1 MSTIP
6 SLAQMKQGYAA
17 YTTYKD
23 LEDRAAATATSMGAA
38 VSDACEAG
46 GKSARG
52 LYDKAVTTAP
62 VHTPQQP
69 APSTSSSNGWTT
81 FTSWFN
87 PNTPVPSHDA
97 RARAGDHAVNTP
109 PAMETDPGHR
119 SGTERRAQ
127 SQWERRAQSQWE
139 AEAEVAART
148 AATAAANEMALA
160 MERAERACAAMDEGT
175 SLNVTPSNGETMHR
189 TSVHAER
196 VYTRTHVGPAHV
208 APTHVSYADLVFDAL
223 HHDYTADVHISNI
236 SADECEPEVPAAVNP
251 NGDETPADGTDETP
265 ASIPGP
271 ECVDVEASEPPRPPP
286 PAPGAF
292 ADDES
297 IDDSGPVEVDD
308 GILASDPIT
317 EMEEL
322 RRKIAALE
330 SQGVA
335 GSVGA

>member
-62 VHTPQQP
+62 VHTPTQP
-69 APSTSSSNGWTT
+69 ASSTSSSNGWST

-97 RARAGDHAVNTP
+97 GGTRDAPHAVNTP

-119 SGTERRAQ
+119 ARTERRAQ
-127 SQWERRAQSQWE
+127 SQWEW
-139 AEAEVAART
+139 EAEVAART
-148 AATAAANEMALA
+148 AATAAANEMAAA

-175 SLNVTPSNGETMHR
+175 SLNVTPSNGETNAGR

-223 HHDYTADVHISNI
+223 HHDYTADVHVSNI

-251 NGDETPADGTDETP
+251 NGDETPADGTDEPP

-271 ECVDVEASEPPRPPP
+271 ESVDVEASEPPRPPP
-286 PAPGAF
+286 PAPGAS

-330 SQGVA
+330 SRGVA

>member
-62 VHTPQQP
+62 VHTPTQP
-69 APSTSSSNGWTT
+69 ASSTSSSNGWST

-97 RARAGDHAVNTP
+97 GGTRDAPHAVNTP

-119 SGTERRAQ
+119 SETERRAQ
-127 SQWERRAQSQWE
+127 SQWEW
-139 AEAEVAART
+139 EAEVAART
-148 AATAAANEMALA
+148 AATAAANEMAAA

-175 SLNVTPSNGETMHR
+175 SLNVTPSNGETNAGR

-286 PAPGAF
+286 PAPGAL

-297 IDDSGPVEVDD
+297 IDDSGPVDVDD

-330 SQGVA
+330 SRGVA

>member
-23 LEDRAAATATSMGAA
+23 LENRAAATATSMGAA

-52 LYDKAVTTAP
+52 LYDKAVTTVP
-62 VHTPQQP
+62 VHTPTQP
-69 APSTSSSNGWTT
+69 ASSTSSSNGWST

-97 RARAGDHAVNTP
+97 GGTRDAPHAVNTP
-109 PAMETDPGHR
+109 PAMEDPDPGHR
-119 SGTERRAQ
+119 ARTERRAQ
-127 SQWERRAQSQWE
+127 SQWEW
-139 AEAEVAART
+139 EAEVAART

-175 SLNVTPSNGETMHR
+175 SLNVTPSNGETNAGR

-223 HHDYTADVHISNI
+223 HHDYTADVHVSNI

-251 NGDETPADGTDETP
+251 NGDETPADGTGEPP

-286 PAPGAF
+286 PAPGAPV
-292 ADDES
+292 DDES

-330 SQGVA
+330 SRGVA

>member
-38 VSDACEAG
+38 VSVACEAG

-62 VHTPQQP
+62 VHTPTQP
-69 APSTSSSNGWTT
+69 ASSTSSSNGWTT

-97 RARAGDHAVNTP
+97 GAARAGDHAVNTP
-109 PAMETDPGHR
+109 PTIVTDPGHR

-127 SQWERRAQSQWE
+127 SQWEW
-139 AEAEVAART
+139 EAEVAART

-175 SLNVTPSNGETMHR
+175 SLNVTPSNGETNAGR

-223 HHDYTADVHISNI
+223 HHDCFHRRSRQLSWMRFRPGDDREIDRLFLLSRLPYEHWQLA
-236 SADECEPEVPAAVNP
+236 
-251 NGDETPADGTDETP
+251 NGQA
-265 ASIPGP
+265 
-271 ECVDVEASEPPRPPP
+271 
-286 PAPGAF
+286 
-292 ADDES
+292 
-297 IDDSGPVEVDD
+297 
-308 GILASDPIT
+308 
-317 EMEEL
+317 
-322 RRKIAALE
+322 
-330 SQGVA
+330 
-335 GSVGA
+335 

>member
-62 VHTPQQP
+62 VHTPTQP
-69 APSTSSSNGWTT
+69 ASSTSSSNGWTT
-81 FTSWFN
+81 FTSWFD

-97 RARAGDHAVNTP
+97 GGTRDAPHAVNTP

-127 SQWERRAQSQWE
+127 SQWEW
-139 AEAEVAART
+139 EAEVAART

-175 SLNVTPSNGETMHR
+175 SLDVTPSNGETNAGR

-196 VYTRTHVGPAHV
+196 VYARTHVGPAHV
-208 APTHVSYADLVFDAL
+208 APTHVSYSDLVFDAL
-223 HHDYTADVHISNI
+223 HHDYTADVHVSNI

-251 NGDETPADGTDETP
+251 NGDETPADGTDEPP

-271 ECVDVEASEPPRPPP
+271 ESVDVEASEPPRPPP

-330 SQGVA
+330 SRGVA
-335 GSVGA
+335 GSVET

>member
-62 VHTPQQP
+62 VHTPTQP
-69 APSTSSSNGWTT
+69 ASSTSSSNGWST

-119 SGTERRAQ
+119 SDTERRAQ
-127 SQWERRAQSQWE
+127 SQWEW
-139 AEAEVAART
+139 EAEVAART

-160 MERAERACAAMDEGT
+160 MERAERACAAMDDGT
-175 SLNVTPSNGETMHR
+175 SLNVTPSNGETNAGR

-223 HHDYTADVHISNI
+223 HHDYTADVHHISNI

-297 IDDSGPVEVDD
+297 IDDSGPVEVDADD

-335 GSVGA
+335 GSVET

>member
-1 MSTIP
+1 
-6 SLAQMKQGYAA
+6 MKQGYAA

-62 VHTPQQP
+62 VHTPTQP
-69 APSTSSSNGWTT
+69 ASSTSSSNGWST

-127 SQWERRAQSQWE
+127 SQWEW
-139 AEAEVAART
+139 EAEVAART

-160 MERAERACAAMDEGT
+160 MERAERACAAMDDGT
-175 SLNVTPSNGETMHR
+175 SLNVTPSNGETNAGR

-196 VYTRTHVGPAHV
+196 VYARTHVGPAHV

-223 HHDYTADVHISNI
+223 HHDYTADVHHISNI

-286 PAPGAF
+286 PAPGAP

-297 IDDSGPVEVDD
+297 IADDSGPVEVDD

-330 SQGVA
+330 SQGVV

>member
-97 RARAGDHAVNTP
+97 GGTRDAPHAVNTP

-127 SQWERRAQSQWE
+127 SQWEW
-139 AEAEVAART
+139 EAEVAART

-160 MERAERACAAMDEGT
+160 MERAERACAAMDDGT
-175 SLNVTPSNGETMHR
+175 SLNVTPSNGETNAGR

-196 VYTRTHVGPAHV
+196 VHTRTHVGPAHV

-223 HHDYTADVHISNI
+223 HHDYTADVHVSNI

-265 ASIPGP
+265 ASMPGP

-292 ADDES
+292 AGDES

-317 EMEEL
+317 EVEEL

>member
-62 VHTPQQP
+62 VHTPTQP
-69 APSTSSSNGWTT
+69 ASSTSSSNGWST

-97 RARAGDHAVNTP
+97 GAARDAPHAVNTP

-127 SQWERRAQSQWE
+127 SQWEW
-139 AEAEVAART
+139 EAEVAART
-148 AATAAANEMALA
+148 AATAAANEMAAA
-160 MERAERACAAMDEGT
+160 MERAERACAAMDDGT
-175 SLNVTPSNGETMHR
+175 SLDVTPSNGETNAGR

-223 HHDYTADVHISNI
+223 HHDYTADVHVSNI

-251 NGDETPADGTDETP
+251 NGDETPADGTGEPP

-271 ECVDVEASEPPRPPP
+271 ESVDVEASEPPRPPP
-286 PAPGAF
+286 QAPGAL

-308 GILASDPIT
+308 GILASDPVT

-322 RRKIAALE
+322 RRKISALE
-330 SQGVA
+330 FRGVA
-335 GSVGA
+335 GSVET

>member
-38 VSDACEAG
+38 MSDACEAG

-62 VHTPQQP
+62 VHTPTQP
-69 APSTSSSNGWTT
+69 ASSTSSSNGWTT

-97 RARAGDHAVNTP
+97 GAARAGDHAVNTP

-127 SQWERRAQSQWE
+127 SQWEW
-139 AEAEVAART
+139 EAEVAART

-160 MERAERACAAMDEGT
+160 MERAERACAAIDEGT
-175 SLNVTPSNGETMHR
+175 SLNVTPSNGETNAGR

-223 HHDYTADVHISNI
+223 HHDYTADVHVSNI
-236 SADECEPEVPAAVNP
+236 SADECEPEVPAAVNS
-251 NGDETPADGTDETP
+251 NGDETPADGTGEPP

-271 ECVDVEASEPPRPPP
+271 ESVDVEASEPPRPPP
-286 PAPGAF
+286 PAPGAL

-330 SQGVA
+330 SRGVA
-335 GSVGA
+335 GSVET

>member
-23 LEDRAAATATSMGAA
+23 LEGRAAATATSMSAA

-52 LYDKAVTTAP
+52 LYDKAVITAP
-62 VHTPQQP
+62 VHTPTQP
-69 APSTSSSNGWTT
+69 ASSTSSSNGWTT
-81 FTSWFN
+81 FMSWFD

-127 SQWERRAQSQWE
+127 SQWEW
-139 AEAEVAART
+139 EAEVAART

-175 SLNVTPSNGETMHR
+175 SLNVTPSNGETNAGR

-223 HHDYTADVHISNI
+223 HHDYTADVHVSNI
-236 SADECEPEVPAAVNP
+236 SADACEPEVPAAVNP
-251 NGDETPADGTDETP
+251 NGDETPADGTGEPP

-286 PAPGAF
+286 PAPGAPV
-292 ADDES
+292 DDES
-297 IDDSGPVEVDD
+297 IDDDSGPVEVDD

-330 SQGVA
+330 SRGVA
-335 GSVGA
+335 GSVET

>member
-69 APSTSSSNGWTT
+69 ASSTSSSNGWTT
-81 FTSWFN
+81 FTSWFD

-97 RARAGDHAVNTP
+97 GARAGDHAVNTP

-127 SQWERRAQSQWE
+127 SQWEW
-139 AEAEVAART
+139 EAEVAART

-175 SLNVTPSNGETMHR
+175 SLNVTPSNGETNAGR

-223 HHDYTADVHISNI
+223 HHDYTADVHHISNI

-330 SQGVA
+330 SRGVA

>member
-69 APSTSSSNGWTT
+69 APSTSSSNGGTT

-119 SGTERRAQ
+119 SETERRAQ
-127 SQWERRAQSQWE
+127 SQWEW
-139 AEAEVAART
+139 EAEVAART

-175 SLNVTPSNGETMHR
+175 SLNVTPSNGETNAGR

-236 SADECEPEVPAAVNP
+236 SADECEPEVPAAVNS
-251 NGDETPADGTDETP
+251 NGDETPADGTGEPP

-330 SQGVA
+330 SRGVA

>member
-23 LEDRAAATATSMGAA
+23 LENRAAATATSMGAA

-52 LYDKAVTTAP
+52 LYDKAVTTVP
-62 VHTPQQP
+62 VHTPTQP
-69 APSTSSSNGWTT
+69 ASSTSSSNGWST

-127 SQWERRAQSQWE
+127 SQWEW
-139 AEAEVAART
+139 EAEVAART

-160 MERAERACAAMDEGT
+160 MERAERACAAMDDGT

-223 HHDYTADVHISNI
+223 HHDYTADVHHISNI

-251 NGDETPADGTDETP
+251 NGDETPADGTGEPP

-286 PAPGAF
+286 PAPGAPV
-292 ADDES
+292 DDES

-330 SQGVA
+330 SQGVV

>member
-62 VHTPQQP
+62 VHTPTQP
-69 APSTSSSNGWTT
+69 ASSTSSSNGWST

-97 RARAGDHAVNTP
+97 GAARDAPHAVNTP

-127 SQWERRAQSQWE
+127 SQWEW
-139 AEAEVAART
+139 EAEVAART

-160 MERAERACAAMDEGT
+160 MERAERACAAMDDGT
-175 SLNVTPSNGETMHR
+175 SLDVTPSNGETNAGR

-223 HHDYTADVHISNI
+223 HHDYTADVHVSNI

-265 ASIPGP
+265 ASISSP

-286 PAPGAF
+286 PAPGAL

-308 GILASDPIT
+308 GILASDPVT

-322 RRKIAALE
+322 RRKISALE
-330 SQGVA
+330 FRGVA
-335 GSVGA
+335 GSVET

>member
-23 LEDRAAATATSMGAA
+23 LENRAAATATSMGAA

-62 VHTPQQP
+62 VHTPTQP
-69 APSTSSSNGWTT
+69 ASSTSSSNGWTT

-97 RARAGDHAVNTP
+97 GAARDAPHAVNTP

-127 SQWERRAQSQWE
+127 SQWEW
-139 AEAEVAART
+139 EAEVAART

-175 SLNVTPSNGETMHR
+175 SLNVTPSNGETNAGR

-223 HHDYTADVHISNI
+223 HHDYTADVHVSNI
-236 SADECEPEVPAAVNP
+236 SADECEPEVPAAVNS
-251 NGDETPADGTDETP
+251 NGDETPADGTGEPP

-286 PAPGAF
+286 PAPGAL

-330 SQGVA
+330 SRGVA

>member
-23 LEDRAAATATSMGAA
+23 LEGRAAATATSMGAA

-62 VHTPQQP
+62 VHTPTQP
-69 APSTSSSNGWTT
+69 ASSTSSSNGWTT
-81 FTSWFN
+81 FTSWFD

-97 RARAGDHAVNTP
+97 GGTRDAPHAVNTP

-119 SGTERRAQ
+119 SETERRAQ
-127 SQWERRAQSQWE
+127 SQWEW
-139 AEAEVAART
+139 EAEVAART

-175 SLNVTPSNGETMHR
+175 SLNVTPSNGETNAGR

-251 NGDETPADGTDETP
+251 NGDETPADGTDEPP

-286 PAPGAF
+286 PAPGAL

-330 SQGVA
+330 SRGVA
-335 GSVGA
+335 GSVET

>member
-23 LEDRAAATATSMGAA
+23 LENRAAATATSMGAA

-119 SGTERRAQ
+119 SDTERRAQ
-127 SQWERRAQSQWE
+127 SQWEW
-139 AEAEVAART
+139 EAEVAART
-148 AATAAANEMALA
+148 AATAAANEMAAA
-160 MERAERACAAMDEGT
+160 MERAERACAAMDDGA
-175 SLNVTPSNGETMHR
+175 SLDVTPSNGETNAGR

-223 HHDYTADVHISNI
+223 HHDYTADVHHISNI

-297 IDDSGPVEVDD
+297 IDDSGPVEVDADD

-335 GSVGA
+335 GSVET

>member
-23 LEDRAAATATSMGAA
+23 LENRAAATATSMGAA

-97 RARAGDHAVNTP
+97 GGTRDAPHAVNTP

-127 SQWERRAQSQWE
+127 SQWEW
-139 AEAEVAART
+139 EAEVAART

-160 MERAERACAAMDEGT
+160 MERAERACAAMDDGT
-175 SLNVTPSNGETMHR
+175 SLNVTPSNGETNAGR

-223 HHDYTADVHISNI
+223 HHDYTADVHVSNI
-236 SADECEPEVPAAVNP
+236 SADECEPEVPAAVNS

-286 PAPGAF
+286 PAPGAPV
-292 ADDES
+292 DDES

-330 SQGVA
+330 SRGVA

>member
-23 LEDRAAATATSMGAA
+23 LENRAAATATSMGAA

-52 LYDKAVTTAP
+52 LYDKAVTTVP
-62 VHTPQQP
+62 VHTPTQP
-69 APSTSSSNGWTT
+69 ASSTSSSNGWST

-127 SQWERRAQSQWE
+127 SQWEW
-139 AEAEVAART
+139 EAEVAART

-160 MERAERACAAMDEGT
+160 MERAERACAAMDDGT

-286 PAPGAF
+286 PAPGAPV
-292 ADDES
+292 DDES

-330 SQGVA
+330 SQGVV

>member
-62 VHTPQQP
+62 VHTPTQP
-69 APSTSSSNGWTT
+69 ASSTSSSNGWTT

-97 RARAGDHAVNTP
+97 GGTRDAPHAVNTP

-127 SQWERRAQSQWE
+127 SQWEW
-139 AEAEVAART
+139 EAEVAART

-160 MERAERACAAMDEGT
+160 MERAERACAAMDDGT
-175 SLNVTPSNGETMHR
+175 SLNVTPSNGETNAGR

-196 VYTRTHVGPAHV
+196 VYARTHVGPAHV

-223 HHDYTADVHISNI
+223 HHDYTADVHVSNI

-251 NGDETPADGTDETP
+251 NGDETPADGTGEPP

-286 PAPGAF
+286 PAPGAPV
-292 ADDES
+292 DDES

-335 GSVGA
+335 GSVET

>member
-23 LEDRAAATATSMGAA
+23 LENRAAATATSMGAA
-38 VSDACEAG
+38 VSDGCEAG

-52 LYDKAVTTAP
+52 LYDKAVTTVP
-62 VHTPQQP
+62 VHTPTQP
-69 APSTSSSNGWTT
+69 ASSTSSSNGWTT
-81 FTSWFN
+81 FTSWFD

-97 RARAGDHAVNTP
+97 GGTRDAPHAVNTP

-119 SGTERRAQ
+119 SETERRAQ
-127 SQWERRAQSQWE
+127 SQWEW
-139 AEAEVAART
+139 EAEVAART
-148 AATAAANEMALA
+148 AATAAANEMAAA

-175 SLNVTPSNGETMHR
+175 SLNVTPSNGETNAGR

-196 VYTRTHVGPAHV
+196 VYARTHVGPAHV

-223 HHDYTADVHISNI
+223 HHDYTADVHVSNI
-236 SADECEPEVPAAVNP
+236 SADECEPEVPAAVNS
-251 NGDETPADGTDETP
+251 NGDETPADGTGEPP

-286 PAPGAF
+286 PAPGAPV
-292 ADDES
+292 DDES

-330 SQGVA
+330 SRGVA

>member
-23 LEDRAAATATSMGAA
+23 LEDRAAATATSVGAA
-38 VSDACEAG
+38 VNDACEAG

-62 VHTPQQP
+62 VHTPTQP
-69 APSTSSSNGWTT
+69 ASSTSSSNGWTT
-81 FTSWFN
+81 FTSWFD

-97 RARAGDHAVNTP
+97 GGTRDAPHAVNTP
-109 PAMETDPGHR
+109 PAMDTDPGHR

-127 SQWERRAQSQWE
+127 SQWEW
-139 AEAEVAART
+139 EAEVAART

-175 SLNVTPSNGETMHR
+175 SLDVTPSNGETNAGR

-223 HHDYTADVHISNI
+223 HHDYTADVHVSNI

-251 NGDETPADGTDETP
+251 NGDETPADGTDEPP

-271 ECVDVEASEPPRPPP
+271 ESVDVEASEPPRPPP

-335 GSVGA
+335 GSVET

>member
-62 VHTPQQP
+62 VHTPTQP
-69 APSTSSSNGWTT
+69 ASSTSSSNGWTT

-97 RARAGDHAVNTP
+97 GAARAGDHAVNTP

-127 SQWERRAQSQWE
+127 SQWEW
-139 AEAEVAART
+139 EAEVAART

-175 SLNVTPSNGETMHR
+175 SLNVTPSNGETNAGR

-223 HHDYTADVHISNI
+223 HHDYTADVHVSNI
-236 SADECEPEVPAAVNP
+236 SADECEPEVPAAVNS
-251 NGDETPADGTDETP
+251 NGDETPADGTGEPP

-286 PAPGAF
+286 PAPGAL

-330 SQGVA
+330 SRGVA
-335 GSVGA
+335 GSVET

>member
-23 LEDRAAATATSMGAA
+23 LENRAAATATSMGAA

-97 RARAGDHAVNTP
+97 GGTRDAPHAVNTP
-109 PAMETDPGHR
+109 PAMDTDPGHR

-127 SQWERRAQSQWE
+127 SQWEW
-139 AEAEVAART
+139 EAEVAART

-175 SLNVTPSNGETMHR
+175 SLNVTPSNGETNAGR

-223 HHDYTADVHISNI
+223 HHDYTADVHVSNI
-236 SADECEPEVPAAVNP
+236 SADACEPEVPAAVNS
-251 NGDETPADGTDETP
+251 NGDETPADGTGEPP

-335 GSVGA
+335 GSVET

>member
-62 VHTPQQP
+62 VHTPTQP
-69 APSTSSSNGWTT
+69 ASSTSSSNGWTT
-81 FTSWFN
+81 FTSWFD

-97 RARAGDHAVNTP
+97 GGTRDAPHAVNTH

-119 SGTERRAQ
+119 SETERRAQ
-127 SQWERRAQSQWE
+127 SQWEW
-139 AEAEVAART
+139 EAEVAART
-148 AATAAANEMALA
+148 AATAAANEMAAA

-175 SLNVTPSNGETMHR
+175 SLNVTPSNGETNAGR

-286 PAPGAF
+286 PAPGAL

-322 RRKIAALE
+322 RRMIAALE
-330 SQGVA
+330 SRGVA

>member
-23 LEDRAAATATSMGAA
+23 LENRAAATATSMGAA

-62 VHTPQQP
+62 VHTPTQP
-69 APSTSSSNGWTT
+69 ASSTSSSNGWTT

-97 RARAGDHAVNTP
+97 GAARDAPHAVNTP

-119 SGTERRAQ
+119 SVTERRAQ
-127 SQWERRAQSQWE
+127 SQWEW
-139 AEAEVAART
+139 EAEVAART

-160 MERAERACAAMDEGT
+160 MERAERACAAIDEGT
-175 SLNVTPSNGETMHR
+175 SLNVTPSNGETNAGR

-223 HHDYTADVHISNI
+223 HHDYTADVHVSNI
-236 SADECEPEVPAAVNP
+236 SADECEPEVPAAVNS
-251 NGDETPADGTDETP
+251 NGDETPADGTGEPP

-286 PAPGAF
+286 PAPGAL

-330 SQGVA
+330 SRGVA

>member
-23 LEDRAAATATSMGAA
+23 LENRAAATATSMGAA

-62 VHTPQQP
+62 VHTPTQP
-69 APSTSSSNGWTT
+69 ASSTSNGWST

-119 SGTERRAQ
+119 SETERRAQ
-127 SQWERRAQSQWE
+127 SQWEW
-139 AEAEVAART
+139 EAEVAART

-160 MERAERACAAMDEGT
+160 MERAERACAAMDDGT
-175 SLNVTPSNGETMHR
+175 SLNVTPSNGETNAGR

-223 HHDYTADVHISNI
+223 HHDYTADVHVSNI
-236 SADECEPEVPAAVNP
+236 SADECEPEVPAAVNS
-251 NGDETPADGTDETP
+251 NGDETPADGTGEPP

-286 PAPGAF
+286 PAPGAPV
-292 ADDES
+292 DDES

>member
-23 LEDRAAATATSMGAA
+23 LENRAAATATSMGAA

-62 VHTPQQP
+62 VHTPTQP
-69 APSTSSSNGWTT
+69 ASSTSSSNGWTT
-81 FTSWFN
+81 FTSWFD

-97 RARAGDHAVNTP
+97 GGTRDAPHAVNTP

-119 SGTERRAQ
+119 SETERRAQ
-127 SQWERRAQSQWE
+127 SQWEW
-139 AEAEVAART
+139 EAEVAART
-148 AATAAANEMALA
+148 AATAAANEMAAA

-175 SLNVTPSNGETMHR
+175 SLNVTPSNGETNAGR

-223 HHDYTADVHISNI
+223 HHDYTADVHVSNI

-251 NGDETPADGTDETP
+251 NGDETPADGTGEPP

-330 SQGVA
+330 SRGVA

>member
-62 VHTPQQP
+62 VHTPTQP
-69 APSTSSSNGWTT
+69 ASSTSSSNGWTT
-81 FTSWFN
+81 FTSWFD

-97 RARAGDHAVNTP
+97 GAARDAPHAVNTP

-127 SQWERRAQSQWE
+127 SQWEW
-139 AEAEVAART
+139 EAEVAART
-148 AATAAANEMALA
+148 AATAAANEMAAA

-175 SLNVTPSNGETMHR
+175 SLNVTPSNGETNAGR

-223 HHDYTADVHISNI
+223 HHDYTADVHVSNI

-286 PAPGAF
+286 PAPGAL

-330 SQGVA
+330 SRGVA

>member
-62 VHTPQQP
+62 VHTPTQP
-69 APSTSSSNGWTT
+69 ASSTSSSNGWTT
-81 FTSWFN
+81 FTSWFD

-97 RARAGDHAVNTP
+97 GGTRDAPHAVNTP

-127 SQWERRAQSQWE
+127 SQWEW
-139 AEAEVAART
+139 EAEVAART

-160 MERAERACAAMDEGT
+160 MERAERACAAMDDGT
-175 SLNVTPSNGETMHR
+175 SLNVTPSNGETNAGR

-223 HHDYTADVHISNI
+223 HHDYTADVHVSNI

-286 PAPGAF
+286 PAPGAP

-297 IDDSGPVEVDD
+297 IADDSGPVEVDD

-330 SQGVA
+330 SRGVA

>member
-23 LEDRAAATATSMGAA
+23 LENRAAATATSMGAA

-52 LYDKAVTTAP
+52 LYDKAVTTVP
-62 VHTPQQP
+62 VHTPTQP
-69 APSTSSSNGWTT
+69 ASSTSSSNGWST

-97 RARAGDHAVNTP
+97 GAARDAPHAVNTP

-127 SQWERRAQSQWE
+127 SQWEW
-139 AEAEVAART
+139 EAEVAART

-160 MERAERACAAMDEGT
+160 MERAERACAAMDDGT
-175 SLNVTPSNGETMHR
+175 SLNVTPSNGETNAGR

-223 HHDYTADVHISNI
+223 HHDYTADVHVSNI
-236 SADECEPEVPAAVNP
+236 SADECEPEVPAAVNS
-251 NGDETPADGTDETP
+251 NGDETPADGTGEPP

-286 PAPGAF
+286 PAPGAPV
-292 ADDES
+292 DDES

-330 SQGVA
+330 SRGVA

>member
-97 RARAGDHAVNTP
+97 GGTRDAPHAVNTP

-127 SQWERRAQSQWE
+127 SQWEW
-139 AEAEVAART
+139 EAEVAART

-160 MERAERACAAMDEGT
+160 MERAERACAAMDDGT
-175 SLNVTPSNGETMHR
+175 SLNVTPSNGETNAGR

-196 VYTRTHVGPAHV
+196 VYARTHVGPAHV
-208 APTHVSYADLVFDAL
+208 APTHVSYSDLVFDAL
-223 HHDYTADVHISNI
+223 HHDYTADVHVSNI
-236 SADECEPEVPAAVNP
+236 SADECEPEVPAAVNS
-251 NGDETPADGTDETP
+251 NGDETPADGTGEPP

-286 PAPGAF
+286 PAPGAPV
-292 ADDES
+292 DDES

-330 SQGVA
+330 SRGVA
-335 GSVGA
+335 GSVET

>member
-62 VHTPQQP
+62 VHTPTQP
-69 APSTSSSNGWTT
+69 ASSTSSSNGWTNA

-127 SQWERRAQSQWE
+127 SQWEW
-139 AEAEVAART
+139 EAEVAART

-175 SLNVTPSNGETMHR
+175 SLNVTPSNGETNAGR

-223 HHDYTADVHISNI
+223 HHDYTADVHVSNI
-236 SADECEPEVPAAVNP
+236 SADACEPEVPAAVNP
-251 NGDETPADGTDETP
+251 NGDETPADGTGETP

-330 SQGVA
+330 SRGVA
-335 GSVGA
+335 GSVET

>member
-62 VHTPQQP
+62 VHTPTQP
-69 APSTSSSNGWTT
+69 ASSTSSSNGWST

-97 RARAGDHAVNTP
+97 GAARDAPHAVNTP

-127 SQWERRAQSQWE
+127 SQWEW
-139 AEAEVAART
+139 EAEVAART

-160 MERAERACAAMDEGT
+160 MERAERACAAMDDGT
-175 SLNVTPSNGETMHR
+175 SLDVTPSNGETNAGR

-223 HHDYTADVHISNI
+223 HHDYTADVHVSNI

-251 NGDETPADGTDETP
+251 NGDETPADGTDETH
-265 ASIPGP
+265 ASISSP

-286 PAPGAF
+286 PAPGAL

-308 GILASDPIT
+308 GILASDPVT

-330 SQGVA
+330 FRGVA
-335 GSVGA
+335 GSVET

>member
-62 VHTPQQP
+62 VHTPTQP
-69 APSTSSSNGWTT
+69 ASSTSSSNGWST

-119 SGTERRAQ
+119 SDTERRAQ
-127 SQWERRAQSQWE
+127 SQWEW
-139 AEAEVAART
+139 EAEVAART

-160 MERAERACAAMDEGT
+160 MERAERACAAMDDGT
-175 SLNVTPSNGETMHR
+175 SLNVTPSNGETNAGR

-223 HHDYTADVHISNI
+223 HHDYTADVHHISNI

-251 NGDETPADGTDETP
+251 DGDETPADGTDEPP

-286 PAPGAF
+286 PAPGAP

-297 IDDSGPVEVDD
+297 IADDSGPVEVDD

-322 RRKIAALE
+322 RRKIAAME
-330 SQGVA
+330 SQGVV

>member
-1 MSTIP
+1 M
-6 SLAQMKQGYAA
+6 
-17 YTTYKD
+17 
-23 LEDRAAATATSMGAA
+23 
-38 VSDACEAG
+38 
-46 GKSARG
+46 
-52 LYDKAVTTAP
+52 
-62 VHTPQQP
+62 
-69 APSTSSSNGWTT
+69 
-81 FTSWFN
+81 
-87 PNTPVPSHDA
+87 
-97 RARAGDHAVNTP
+97 NTP

-127 SQWERRAQSQWE
+127 SQWEW
-139 AEAEVAART
+139 EAEVAART

-160 MERAERACAAMDEGT
+160 MERAERACAAMDDGT
-175 SLNVTPSNGETMHR
+175 SLNVTPSNGETNAGR

-223 HHDYTADVHISNI
+223 HHDYSADVHVSNI

-251 NGDETPADGTDETP
+251 NGDETPADGTGEPP

-286 PAPGAF
+286 PAPGAL

-330 SQGVA
+330 SRGVA

>member
-62 VHTPQQP
+62 VHTPTQP
-69 APSTSSSNGWTT
+69 ASSTSSSNGWST

-97 RARAGDHAVNTP
+97 GAARDAPHAVNTP

-127 SQWERRAQSQWE
+127 SQWEW
-139 AEAEVAART
+139 EAEVAART
-148 AATAAANEMALA
+148 AATAAANEMAAA
-160 MERAERACAAMDEGT
+160 MERAERACAAMDDGT
-175 SLNVTPSNGETMHR
+175 SLDVTPSNGETNAGR

-223 HHDYTADVHISNI
+223 HHDYTADVHVSNI

-265 ASIPGP
+265 ASISSP

-286 PAPGAF
+286 QAPGAL

-308 GILASDPIT
+308 GILASDPVT

-330 SQGVA
+330 FRGVA
-335 GSVGA
+335 GSVET

>member
-62 VHTPQQP
+62 VHTPTQP
-69 APSTSSSNGWTT
+69 ASSTSSSNGWTT
-81 FTSWFN
+81 FTSWFD

-97 RARAGDHAVNTP
+97 GARAGDHAVNTP

-127 SQWERRAQSQWE
+127 SQWEW
-139 AEAEVAART
+139 EAEVAART
-148 AATAAANEMALA
+148 AATAAANEMAAA

-175 SLNVTPSNGETMHR
+175 SLNITPSNGETNAGR

-223 HHDYTADVHISNI
+223 HHDYTADVHVSNI

-251 NGDETPADGTDETP
+251 NGDETPADGTGETP

-286 PAPGAF
+286 PAPGAL

-330 SQGVA
+330 SRGVA

>member
-23 LEDRAAATATSMGAA
+23 LENRAAATATSMGAA

-62 VHTPQQP
+62 VHTPTQP
-69 APSTSSSNGWTT
+69 ASSTSNGWST

-127 SQWERRAQSQWE
+127 SQWEW
-139 AEAEVAART
+139 EAEVAART

-160 MERAERACAAMDEGT
+160 MERAERACAAMDDGT
-175 SLNVTPSNGETMHR
+175 SLNVTPSNGETNAGR

-223 HHDYTADVHISNI
+223 HHDYTADVHVSNI

-251 NGDETPADGTDETP
+251 NGDETPADGTGEPP

-297 IDDSGPVEVDD
+297 IDDSGPVEVDADD
-308 GILASDPIT
+308 GILASDPVT